1 MSASING
8 LLLSQEITK
17 LNKRYTVL
25 QARIMATQCHDSPS
39 HFAEYSPFAQA
50 TCTISFF
57 FAKTV

>member
-1 MSASING
+1 MSASMNR
-8 LLLSQEITK
+8 LLLSPEITK

-25 QARIMATQCHDSPS
+25 QARFMAPKCHDSPS

-57 FAKTV
+57 FFRTV